1 MFEGAALKAIHWCR
15 YQGVSWNKI
24 HIQLLGALAKLRKA
38 TIIIVM
44 SVRPSVR
51 PSVLLE
57 ELSRLSTGMDFHE
70 IWYLS
75 MFRILCEALITF
87 MIPL

>member
-51 PSVLLE
+51 PSSWKNLVGYPLE
-57 ELSRLSTGMDFHE
+57 W
-70 IWYLS
+70 I
-75 MFRILCEALITF
+75 F
-87 MIPL
+87 MKFGI